1 MLRECHHSKLTIH
14 PGGNK
19 MYRDMKQTY
28 YWEGMK
34 RDVGQFIS
42 KCMNCQLV
50 KAEQKRPSGLLQPLE
65 IPEWKWEQV
74 SMDFIDGLPR
84 TRLGHD
90 SIWVI
95 VDRLTKSARFI
106 PVKSTRTATKLAE
119 LYMKWV
125 VRFHGVPK
133 SIVSDQDPLFTS
145 GFWKSL
151 QEALGSGLHL
161 STAYHSQ
168 TDGQTERV
176 NRILEDLLRACILDF
191 GGSWDDHL
199 HLVEFAYNN
208 SYQSSI
214 GMAPYEALYGRPY
227 NSQSCWIEIG
237 EKFVLGPDVVR
248 ETSDK
253 IKIIQQRMKAAKD
266 RQKGYADKR
275 RRDLKFS
282 VGDLVFV
289 KISPLKSVI
298 RFGRRGKL
306 APRFVGP
313 FPILELVGNLAYRID
328 LPEKMAGV
336 HNVFHVSQLRKFVH
350 DSDMTI
356 SPDQLEDF
364 EVEPEAVGNRKPT
377 RIVEH
382 DTKRLRRK
390 AVKLVKVQWSED
402 ESDCTWETEED
413 IRKKYPELFVW

>member
-1 MLRECHHSKLTIH
+1 
-14 PGGNK
+14 
-19 MYRDMKQTY
+19 
-28 YWEGMK
+28 MK
-34 RDVGQFIS
+34 RDVGKFIS

-50 KAEQKRPSGLLQPLE
+50 KAEQKKPSGLLQPLE

-84 TRLGHD
+84 TRSGYD

-106 PVKSTRTATKLAE
+106 PVKSTRMAAKLAE

-133 SIVSDQDPLFTS
+133 SIVSDRDPLFTS

-161 STAYHSQ
+161 STAYHPQ
-168 TDGQTERV
+168 TDGQMERV

-214 GMAPYEALYGRPY
+214 GMAPFEALYGRPC
-227 NSQSCWIEIG
+227 NSPSCWIETG
-237 EKFVLGPDVVR
+237 EKFMLGPDVVR

-253 IKIIQQRMKAAKD
+253 IKII
-266 RQKGYADKR
+266 
-275 RRDLKFS
+275 
-282 VGDLVFV
+282 
-289 KISPLKSVI
+289 
-298 RFGRRGKL
+298 
-306 APRFVGP
+306 
-313 FPILELVGNLAYRID
+313 
-328 LPEKMAGV
+328 
-336 HNVFHVSQLRKFVH
+336 
-350 DSDMTI
+350 
-356 SPDQLEDF
+356 
-364 EVEPEAVGNRKPT
+364 
-377 RIVEH
+377 
-382 DTKRLRRK
+382 
-390 AVKLVKVQWSED
+390 
-402 ESDCTWETEED
+402 
-413 IRKKYPELFVW
+413 